1 MLLARAWVKPLV
13 FISCLVPCG
22 WLLWAAVFNQL
33 GANPAEALIRFTGD
47 WTLRFLCCALAVTP
61 LRIRFSL
68 PQLARFRRMLGLF
81 VYFYALLHL
90 SAYAWLDQ
98 SLVVVDIARDI
109 AKRPFILVGFLAV
122 ALLTPMAATSFQV
135 AMRWMG
141 AKRWQL
147 LHRLVYGVAVLA
159 LLHFFWMRA
168 GKNDFSEVVVYACI
182 IASLLGWRLIRRIR
196 RWRQNLAT

>member
-22 WLLWAAVFNQL
+22 WLLWAAAFHQL
-33 GANPAEALIRFTGD
+33 GANPAEALIRSTGD
-47 WTLRFLCCALAVTP
+47 WTLRFLCCALTVTP
-61 LRIRFSL
+61 MRIQFSL

-98 SLVVVDIARDI
+98 GLVVSDIVRDL

-122 ALLTPMAATSFQV
+122 ALLTPMAATSFQG

-159 LLHFFWMRA
+159 LLHFFWMRT
-168 GKNDFSEVVVYACI
+168 GKNDFAEVVVYACI
-182 IASLLGWRLIRRIR
+182 IAVLLGWRLIRRFR
-196 RWRQNLAT
+196 RWR